1 MSQAAVIT
9 QSQADRSRVLG
20 FLALSVLIL
29 LFVAGCSSTFRNFG
43 YVPSEVDLADVQV
56 GRDTRETVTEKIGSP
71 GTSGVVREDAW
82 YYVQSRVENYA
93 YQAPEVIE
101 RQVLA
106 ISFSSNG
113 RVRNIE
119 RFGLEDGEV
128 IALNRRVTDDNI
140 QGVSFL
146 RQLFG
151 NLGRVDAGSLID

>member
-29 LFVAGCSSTFRNFG
+29 LFGAGCSSTFRNFG

-140 QGVSFL
+140 KGVSFL
-146 RQLFG
+146 RQLLG

>member
-43 YVPSEVDLADVQV
+43 YVPSEVDLANVQV

-146 RQLFG
+146 RQLLG
-151 NLGRVDAGSLID
+151 NVGRVDAGSLID

>member
-43 YVPSEVDLADVQV
+43 YVPSEVDLANVQV

-128 IALNRRVTDDNI
+128 IALNRRVTDDNL

>member
-43 YVPSEVDLADVQV
+43 YVPSEVDLANVQV

-146 RQLFG
+146 RQLLG

>member
-1 MSQAAVIT
+1 M
-9 QSQADRSRVLG
+9 
-20 FLALSVLIL
+20 
-29 LFVAGCSSTFRNFG
+29 
-43 YVPSEVDLADVQV
+43 DLANVQV

-128 IALNRRVTDDNI
+128 IALNRRITDDNI

-146 RQLFG
+146 RQLLG

>member
-140 QGVSFL
+140 KGVSFL
-146 RQLFG
+146 RQLLG

>member
-128 IALNRRVTDDNI
+128 IALNRRITDDNI
-140 QGVSFL
+140 KGVSFL
-146 RQLFG
+146 RQLLG

>member
-9 QSQADRSRVLG
+9 QSQADRSRVPG

-106 ISFSSNG
+106 ISFSLNG

-128 IALNRRVTDDNI
+128 IALNRRITDDNI
-140 QGVSFL
+140 KGVSFL
-146 RQLFG
+146 RQLLG

>member
-43 YVPSEVDLADVQV
+43 YVPSEVDLANVQV

-140 QGVSFL
+140 KGVSFL
-146 RQLFG
+146 RQLLG

>member
-43 YVPSEVDLADVQV
+43 YVPSEVDLANVQV

-128 IALNRRVTDDNI
+128 IALNRRITDDNI

-146 RQLFG
+146 RQLLG

>member
-113 RVRNIE
+113 RVPNIE

>member
-43 YVPSEVDLADVQV
+43 YVPSEVDLANVQV

-128 IALNRRVTDDNI
+128 IALNRRITDDNI
-140 QGVSFL
+140 KGVSFL
-146 RQLFG
+146 RQLLG

>member
-9 QSQADRSRVLG
+9 QSQADRSRLLSFFALG
-20 FLALSVLIL
+20 VLIL
-29 LFVAGCSSTFRNFG
+29 LLVSGCSSTFRNYG
-43 YVPSEVDLADVQV
+43 YVPSEPDLANVQV
-56 GRDTRETVTEKIGSP
+56 GRDTRETVTEKIGIP
-71 GTSGVVREDAW
+71 GTSGAVRQDAW
-82 YYVQSRVENYA
+82 YYVQSRVESYA
-93 YQAPEVIE
+93 YRAPEVIE

-146 RQLFG
+146 RQLLG
-151 NLGRVDAGSLID
+151 NLGRVDAGNLID

>member
-43 YVPSEVDLADVQV
+43 YVPSEVDLANVQV